1 MTIRVAFDHQAFV
14 MQSYGGISRYFTRL
28 AESLSRA
35 NMVPYIYA
43 PVHRNH
49 YLSEMQSNLTTGRYL
64 KKFPPKTASAINLF
78 NSYKLEGFI
87 SDFKPNILHQT
98 YYEANRYL
106 TADVP
111 LVITVYDMIHEL
123 FASSFPPYDNT
134 AKIKQAAI
142 ERADHIIC
150 ISKSTQRDL
159 IDIHNISESKTSVV
173 HLASDLVKYSSSHAV
188 LPNLGEKP
196 FLLFV
201 GQRGGYKNF
210 KNFISAVA
218 LSNNL
223 KRDFNIV
230 CFGGG
235 HFTQVEKN
243 LITSEGFDPDQV
255 KHISGSDDTLCALY
269 SSARAFVFPSK
280 YEGFGLPILEAMSFG
295 CPVLCSNTSSLPEVG
310 GEAAKY
316 FDPNDLDEIVS
327 VIQNCVYSDSETSTL
342 RKLGHKN
349 CDLFTWDLCAE
360 KTIDI
365 YTNCI

>member
-1 MTIRVAFDHQAFV
+1 

-35 NMVPYIYA
+35 NMVPHIHA
-43 PVHRNH
+43 PLHRNH
-49 YLSEMQSNLTTGRYL
+49 YLSDMQSELKTGRYF
-64 KKFPPKTASAINLF
+64 KNFPPKTASAINLF
-78 NSYKLEGFI
+78 NSYKLERFI
-87 SDFKPNILHQT
+87 SKFKPNILHQT
-98 YYEANRYL
+98 YYQSNRYL

-111 LVITVYDMIHEL
+111 LVITVYDMIHERL
-123 FASSFPPYDNT
+123 ASSFPPYDNT

-159 IDIHNISESKTSVV
+159 IDIHNISEAKTSVV
-173 HLASDLVKYSSSHAV
+173 HLASDLRKYSSIHAV
-188 LPNLGEKP
+188 LPHLGQKP

-235 HFTQVEKN
+235 DFTQLEKN
-243 LITSEGFDPDQV
+243 LISLGGFDPDQV
-255 KHISGSDDTLCALY
+255 KHISGSDDTLSALY

-310 GEAAKY
+310 GQAANY
-316 FDPNDLDEIVS
+316 FDPNDLDEIVN
-327 VIQNCVYSDSETSTL
+327 VIKNCVYSDSKISTL
-342 RKLGHKN
+342 RELGLEN
-349 CDLFTWDLCAE
+349 CDFFNWDLCAE
-360 KTIDI
+360 KTKDI
-365 YTNCI
+365 YTSCI